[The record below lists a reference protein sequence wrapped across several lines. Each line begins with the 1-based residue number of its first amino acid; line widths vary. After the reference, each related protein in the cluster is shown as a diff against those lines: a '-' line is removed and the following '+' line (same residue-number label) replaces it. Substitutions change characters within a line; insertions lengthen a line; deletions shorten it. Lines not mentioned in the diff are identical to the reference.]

1 MKRRSQFDAL
11 RIAACCMV
19 VMIHVSFSKWDAAP
33 VRSLHF
39 IVCNLFD
46 SMVSPAAVPLFV
58 MLSGALFL
66 GREELPPVRV
76 LLKKYVLRLV
86 VLYLLAALLYA
97 LDEVGVGA
105 LAAPEGWKRLAAA
118 TVRGKYHLW
127 YLPRLAGTY
136 ALLPLLWCA
145 VRYEN
150 GKYVRYLLAACF
162 FFVTV
167 KTTLRMLPIPQAAA
181 DFIEQ
186 FEFPLNSFAPYALLG
201 WYLSDRPKHSRTLLL
216 LVWALAVAAAAAAN
230 YLDSLRS
237 DTPQFALL
245 GSGTIFAY
253 VQAAALF
260 ELFRTL
266 PDAPEGRARRLAA
279 VSRDTLGIYILHVFV
294 LEHLE
299 RWFGFSVLSLPI
311 YCAIPLLTASVLLIC
326 LPLSAALRRISGNKL
341 L

>member
-39 IVCNLFD
+39 TVCNLFD

-86 VLYLLAALLYA
+86 VL
-97 LDEVGVGA
+97 
-105 LAAPEGWKRLAAA
+105 
-118 TVRGKYHLW
+118 
-127 YLPRLAGTY
+127 
-136 ALLPLLWCA
+136 
-145 VRYEN
+145 
-150 GKYVRYLLAACF
+150 YLLAACF

-237 DTPQFALL
+237 GTPQFALL

-266 PDAPEGRARRLAA
+266 PDAPEGCARRLAA

-311 YCAIPLLTASVLLIC
+311 YCAIPLLTASVFLIC
-326 LPLSAALRRISGNKL
+326 LPLSAALRRIPGNKL